1 MNYIY
6 NKFVD
11 NVAKDLIEQKQ
22 LRDEE
27 PEEEEYME
35 TPTEIIKTKKS
46 IEPYNKFVDN
56 VAKDLIE
63 QKQLRDEEPEEED
76 YIETNEIIP
85 QEENIKRFNN
95 FDDLLNEVMGN
106 MKQQKIL
113 KGILL

>member
-1 MNYIY
+1 
-6 NKFVD
+6 
-11 NVAKDLIEQKQ
+11 
-22 LRDEE
+22 
-27 PEEEEYME
+27 ME

-113 KGILL
+113 KDKDLPDKDEREYYYDQFLNQLRILL